1 MVMIPADC
9 FSAKQTIHMLIQIL
23 LIIAALYLACGVMF
37 MIPFIIKG
45 VDVIDEGAHGSSI
58 GFRII
63 IIPGVI
69 VFWIVL
75 LKKWIT
81 RKRNDASG
89 TGLPE

>member
-1 MVMIPADC
+1 MTLVI
-9 FSAKQTIHMLIQIL
+9 IIL
-23 LIIAALYLACGVMF
+23 YIVAVYLALGVLF

-45 VDVIDEGAHGSSI
+45 VNKVDEGAYGSSI

-75 LKKWIT
+75 LNKWIKIN
-81 RKRNDASG
+81 RKDSM
-89 TGLPE
+89 